1 VFSHWE
7 LLSLKNYNAMFFL
20 QSQLETVSYWFVV
33 ITFSLLGFLLIRF
46 YFLVDEIR
54 KDVKVMMVQDAVRSQ
69 LIENIKED
77 VMEFKVR
84 MQEYEKKLNYLQ
96 REIERNNKKS

>member
-1 VFSHWE
+1 
-7 LLSLKNYNAMFFL
+7 MFFL